1 MNSLDWN
8 EHRLSQVESYQ
19 LSFDFKSI
27 KWSALIEWSLPI
39 NLLNF
44 LSESPQQPHSFFIYL
59 GILIMSKL
67 SVAKFGGTSVA
78 NFDAMSLCANIVTND
93 PNTRVVVL
101 SASAGVTNYL
111 VELANGCEKERRDE
125 ILEAVRTIQYNII
138 DKLAE
143 PSSVR
148 AEIDTVLAHI
158 KSLAESASLAT
169 SAALADELICQGE
182 MMSTKIFTQLCK
194 ERGYPAVWL
203 DVRELIATDSQFGKA
218 APNDEKTKAQS
229 DALLKPLIA
238 EGKVA
243 ITQGFI
249 GRDEEDKTTT
259 LGRGGSDYSAALLAE
274 VLDADDVLIW
284 TDVPGIYTTDPRV
297 APAAKRIDT
306 MAFNEAAEMATFGAK
321 VLHPA
326 TLLPAVRS
334 NIPVYVGSSKAPEQG
349 GTWVTRDPQPRPT
362 FRAIALRRNQTLVTL
377 SSLSMLHAK
386 GFLVNV
392 FAILAKHNISVD
404 VITTSEVSV
413 ALTLD
418 KTGSASTGTDML
430 SPALLEE
437 LNEYC
442 HVQVEN
448 DLALVA
454 IIGNHLHTQAG
465 VAKRLFH
472 TLENYNI
479 RLISYGAST
488 NNVCTLV
495 KNSEADE
502 IVRSL
507 HAALFE

>member
-1 MNSLDWN
+1 MA
-8 EHRLSQVESYQ
+8 H
-19 LSFDFKSI
+19 
-27 KWSALIEWSLPI
+27 
-39 NLLNF
+39 
-44 LSESPQQPHSFFIYL
+44 
-59 GILIMSKL
+59 L

-78 NFDAMSLCANIVTND
+78 NFDAMTACANIVMAD

-101 SASAGVTNYL
+101 SASAGVTNFL

-125 ILEAVRTIQYNII
+125 IISAVRTIQYNII
-138 DKLAE
+138 EKLQQQSE
-143 PSSVR
+143 IS
-148 AEIDTVLAHI
+148 AEIDELLAHI
-158 KSLAESASLAT
+158 EALAESASLAT
-169 SAALADELICQGE
+169 SAALSDELISHGE
-182 MMSTKIFTQLCK
+182 MMSTKIFTQLLT

-203 DVRELIATDSQFGKA
+203 DVREIVATDNHYGKA
-218 APNDEKTKAQS
+218 APNDEKTQQQAN
-229 DALLKPLIA
+229 AVLKPLIA
-238 EGKVA
+238 EGKIA

-249 GRDEEDKTTT
+249 GRDDEGKTTT

-274 VLDADDVLIW
+274 VLNANDVLIW

-297 APAAKRIDT
+297 APNAKRIDT
-306 MAFNEAAEMATFGAK
+306 MSFNEAAEMATFGAK

-362 FRAIALRRNQTLVTL
+362 FRAIALRRNQILLTL
-377 SSLSMLHAK
+377 SSLSMLHAQ
-386 GFLVNV
+386 GFLANV
-392 FAILAKHNISVD
+392 FAILAKHKISVD

-418 KTGSASTGTDML
+418 KTGSASSGADML
-430 SPALLEE
+430 SQALLDE

-454 IIGNHLHTQAG
+454 IIGNNLHTQSG
-465 VAKRLFH
+465 VAKQLFQQ
-472 TLENYNI
+472 LEPYNI

-495 KNSEADE
+495 KGNEADE

-507 HAALFE
+507 HQGLFE